1 MSMSHP
7 EHEDPAMRDHDDEA
21 AEMAEMAAIK
31 LGFEAAESALADAAD
46 AVGSALID
54 LTAADGLFELVPE
67 MTQCVRVLAMVQARV
82 AERLAYLSGCPGYA
96 EDGPEPPDGPSGLPP
111 GVGRMAAHPSAR
123 QRHSEFPHPFEP
135 AESTAPDGGFA
146 RVPAGE
152 GSGLYLG
159 APRESLVPPPAAP
172 LVERDPVRDFARSVL
187 AEPLVDLEAMR
198 PLWAE
203 GADR

>member
-1 MSMSHP
+1 MMAHP

-21 AEMAEMAAIK
+21 AEMAAIK

-46 AVGSALID
+46 AVGSALVD

-67 MTQCVRVLAMVQARV
+67 LTQCVRVLAMVQARV
-82 AERLAYLSGCPGYA
+82 TERLAYLA
-96 EDGPEPPDGPSGLPP
+96 TVP
-111 GVGRMAAHPSAR
+111 GVASYATEQSGRHHGVKEDDRRLAGHPSER
-123 QRHSEFPHPFEP
+123 QIYSEFPHPFEP
-135 AESTAPDGGFA
+135 AESTAPSGRFA

-172 LVERDPVRDFARSVL
+172 LVERDMVRDFARSVL
-187 AEPLVDLEAMR
+187 AEPLVDLETMR

>member
-1 MSMSHP
+1 MMAHP

-21 AEMAEMAAIK
+21 AEMAAIK
-31 LGFEAAESALADAAD
+31 LGLEAAESALADAAD
-46 AVGSALID
+46 AVGSALVD
-54 LTAADGLFELVPE
+54 LTAVDAGFELVPE
-67 MTQCVRVLAMVQARV
+67 LTQCVRVLAMVQARV
-82 AERLAYLSGCPGYA
+82 AERLAYLA
-96 EDGPEPPDGPSGLPP
+96 TVP
-111 GVGRMAAHPSAR
+111 GVAAYAPEQPGRHRGAQEADRRLAGHPSAP
-123 QRHSEFPHPFEP
+123 QSYIEFPHPFEP
-135 AESTAPDGGFA
+135 AESTAPDGSFA

-172 LVERDPVRDFARSVL
+172 LVERDMVRDFARSVL
-187 AEPLVDLEAMR
+187 AEPLVDLETMR

>member
-21 AEMAEMAAIK
+21 AEMAAIK

-46 AVGSALID
+46 AVGSALLD
-54 LTAADGLFELVPE
+54 LTAVDPGFELVPE

-82 AERLAYLSGCPGYA
+82 TERLAYLATVPGVAAYA
-96 EDGPEPPDGPSGLPP
+96 PTPSGTTGSALDADRRLA
-111 GVGRMAAHPSAR
+111 GHPSAR

-135 AESTAPDGGFA
+135 AESTAPDGRFA

-187 AEPLVDLEAMR
+187 AEPLVDLETMR

>member
-7 EHEDPAMRDHDDEA
+7 EHEDPAMRDHDDA
-21 AEMAEMAAIK
+21 AAEMAAIR

-67 MTQCVRVLAMVQARV
+67 MTQCVRVLAMVRGRV
-82 AERLAYLSGCPGYA
+82 AERLAYLSGCHGYA
-96 EDGPEPPDGPSGLPP
+96 EDAPEPPDGPSGLPP

-135 AESTAPDGGFA
+135 AESTAPSGRT

-172 LVERDPVRDFARSVL
+172 LVERDMVRDFARSVL
-187 AEPLVDLEAMR
+187 AEPLVDLETMR
-198 PLWAE
+198 PLWAD

>member
-7 EHEDPAMRDHDDEA
+7 EHEDPAMRDHDDA
-21 AEMAEMAAIK
+21 AAEMAAIR

-46 AVGSALID
+46 AVGSALVD
-54 LTAADGLFELVPE
+54 LTAVDAGFELVPE
-67 MTQCVRVLAMVQARV
+67 MTQCVRVLAMVRARV
-82 AERLAYLSGCPGYA
+82 AERLAYLSGCAGYT

-111 GVGRMAAHPSAR
+111 GVGRMAAPPSAR

-135 AESTAPDGGFA
+135 AESTVPSGRT

-172 LVERDPVRDFARSVL
+172 LVERDMVRDFARSVL

-198 PLWAE
+198 PLWAD

>member
-21 AEMAEMAAIK
+21 AEMAAIK

-67 MTQCVRVLAMVQARV
+67 LTQCVRVLAMVQARV
-82 AERLAYLSGCPGYA
+82 TERLAYLA
-96 EDGPEPPDGPSGLPP
+96 TVP
-111 GVGRMAAHPSAR
+111 GVAAYAPEQPGRHHGTQKADRRLAGHPSAR

-135 AESTAPDGGFA
+135 AESTAPSGRT

-172 LVERDPVRDFARSVL
+172 LVE
-187 AEPLVDLEAMR
+187 PLVDLETMR
-198 PLWAE
+198 PLWAD